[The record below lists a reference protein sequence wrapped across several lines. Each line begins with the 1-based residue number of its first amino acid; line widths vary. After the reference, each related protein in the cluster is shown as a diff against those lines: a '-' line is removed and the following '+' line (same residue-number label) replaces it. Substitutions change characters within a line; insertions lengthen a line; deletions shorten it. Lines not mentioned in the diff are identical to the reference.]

1 MRNTLN
7 PYRGMLLPVVMMIL
21 SGAVLA
27 SGFSDK
33 LAEKVTKDPQAQE
46 QIKNAA
52 DALEATVESAI
63 TKGEVTRGASG
74 PMMQLVY
81 SSDTLICSAWIIS
94 FRLEVDRLTGIAA
107 KRDMTAEEH
116 KIQQAAREL
125 LSRVERACTKV
136 LQPGMATSVTSPA
149 TGDTAT
155 PPSTDG
161 PPAGQPFTPRP
172 GWTITDEICARKCSA
187 ESAAAQRAD
196 WNRYRAEENEKKAR
210 ERLSAAE
217 RELAAEREN
226 LSRAE
231 ARLAAASANLDR
243 LESFNRR
250 AGGAAK
256 GSPGAMNLSNARGSV
271 RSGQQDVDLARR
283 RVETKEQAASQ
294 AQESAGRA
302 TAARER
308 AEQDAAN
315 AQAAL
320 DSCLRDCYKR
330 AGSAAGPSST
340 TSDETATGTSSGAT
354 TGTSSGA
361 TTGTSSGATSGG
373 FTGFQG
379 NAGASG
385 D

>member
-7 PYRGMLLPVVMMIL
+7 LCRGMLLSVVLLIL
-21 SGAVLA
+21 SGAVMA

-33 LAEKVTKDPQAQE
+33 LAEKATKDPQAQE

-52 DALEATVESAI
+52 DTLEATVESAI
-63 TKGEVTRGASG
+63 TKGKVTRGASG
-74 PMMQLVY
+74 PMMQLIY

-107 KRDMTAEEH
+107 HRDMTAEEH

-125 LSRVERACTKV
+125 LSRVERACDKV

-149 TGDTAT
+149 TGATT
-155 PPSTDG
+155 PPSADT
-161 PPAGQPFTPRP
+161 PTAGQPFTPRP

-187 ESAAAQRAD
+187 ERAADQRAD
-196 WNRYRAEENEKKAR
+196 WNQYRAEENDKKAR

-231 ARLAAASANLDR
+231 ARLAAARANLDR
-243 LESFNRR
+243 LEQFNRR
-250 AGGAAK
+250 AGGVTK
-256 GSPGAMNLSNARGSV
+256 GSPSDMNLSSARRNV
-271 RSGQQDVDLARR
+271 RDGQEEAGVARR
-283 RVETKEQAASQ
+283 RVEIKEQEASQ
-294 AQESAGRA
+294 ARESAGRA

-308 AEQDAAN
+308 AEQEAAN

-320 DSCLRDCYKR
+320 DSCLRDCYR
-330 AGSAAGPSST
+330 QAASASGTSS
-340 TSDETATGTSSGAT
+340 AGTSSGTSAGTAT
-354 TGTSSGA
+354 STSIGTSTSTSSGA
-361 TTGTSSGATSGG
+361 SGG
-373 FTGFQG
+373 FTGFQPEP
-379 NAGASG
+379 GASG
-385 D
+385 GE

>member
-7 PYRGMLLPVVMMIL
+7 PCRCMLLSVVMLIL
-21 SGAVLA
+21 SGAVMA

-33 LAEKVTKDPQAQE
+33 LAEKVTTDPQSQE

-52 DALEATVESAI
+52 DTLEATVESAI

-94 FRLEVDRLTGIAA
+94 FRLEVDRLTSVAA

-149 TGDTAT
+149 TGETAT
-155 PPSTDG
+155 PPATDG

-172 GWTITDEICARKCSA
+172 GWTITDEICARKCAA
-187 ESAAAQRAD
+187 ESAADQRAD
-196 WNRYRAEENEKKAR
+196 WNQYRAEENEKKAR
-210 ERLSAAE
+210 ERLSSAE

-231 ARLAAASANLDR
+231 ARLAAARANLDR
-243 LESFNRR
+243 LEEFNRR
-250 AGGAAK
+250 AGGVTK
-256 GSPGAMNLSNARGSV
+256 GSPSDMNLSSARRNV
-271 RSGQQDVDLARR
+271 RDGQEDVRLARR
-283 RVETKEQAASQ
+283 RVEINEQAASQ
-294 AQESAGRA
+294 ARESAGRA

-308 AEQDAAN
+308 AAQEAAN

-320 DSCLRDCYKR
+320 DRCLRDCYR
-330 AGSAAGPSST
+330 QAASASGTSS
-340 TSDETATGTSSGAT
+340 AGTSSGTSSGTAASTSTGTSTGTAT
-354 TGTSSGA
+354 STSSGA
-361 TTGTSSGATSGG
+361 SGG
-373 FTGFQG
+373 FTGYQPDP
-379 NAGASG
+379 NVSG
-385 D
+385 E

>member
-7 PYRGMLLPVVMMIL
+7 PCRGMLLSVLFMIL
-21 SGAVLA
+21 HGAAMA

-33 LAEKVTKDPQAQE
+33 LAEKVTKDPLAQE

-81 SSDTLICSAWIIS
+81 GSDNLICSAWVIS

-107 KRDMTAEEH
+107 HRDMTAEEH
-116 KIQQAAREL
+116 RIQQAAREL
-125 LSRVERACTKV
+125 LGRVERACGQV
-136 LQPGMATSVTSPA
+136 LQPGTASSVGSPA
-149 TGDTAT
+149 TGATAQ
-155 PPSTDG
+155 
-161 PPAGQPFTPRP
+161 PPADAPATGQPFTPRP

-196 WNRYRAEENEKKAR
+196 WNQYRAEDNEKKAR
-210 ERLSAAE
+210 ERLSSAE

-226 LSRAE
+226 LARAE
-231 ARLAAASANLDR
+231 ARLEAARANLDR
-243 LESFNRR
+243 LEAFNRR
-250 AGGAAK
+250 AGGPKK
-256 GSPGAMNLSNARGSV
+256 GSPSDMNLSNARGSA
-271 RSGQQDVDLARR
+271 RSAQQDADRARQ
-283 RVETKEQAASQ
+283 RVETREQAASQ
-294 AQESAGRA
+294 AREAAARA
-302 TAARER
+302 SAARER
-308 AEQDAAN
+308 AAQEAAN

-320 DSCLRDCYKR
+320 DSCLRDCYKQ
-330 AGSAAGPSST
+330 AGSAAGPSSS
-340 TSDETATGTSSGAT
+340 TSAGTATGTSAGTSSAAT
-354 TGTSSGA
+354 TGTVSG
-361 TTGTSSGATSGG
+361 TTSGG

-379 NAGASG
+379 HAGASG

>member
-7 PYRGMLLPVVMMIL
+7 PCRGMLLLSVALMIL
-21 SGAVLA
+21 HGAAMA

-33 LAEKVTKDPQAQE
+33 FAEKVTKDPQAQE

-52 DALEATVESAI
+52 DALESTVESAI
-63 TKGEVTRGASG
+63 TNGETTRGASG
-74 PMMQLVY
+74 PMMQLVS

-107 KRDMTAEEH
+107 HRDMTAKEH
-116 KIQQAAREL
+116 QIQQAAREL
-125 LSRVERACTKV
+125 LSRVERACDKV
-136 LQPGMATSVTSPA
+136 LQPGSATSVTSPA
-149 TGDTAT
+149 TGAAA
-155 PPSTDG
+155 PPPADAPT
-161 PPAGQPFTPRP
+161 AGQPFTPRP
-172 GWTITDEICARKCSA
+172 GWSITDEICARKCAA
-187 ESAAAQRAD
+187 ESAADQRAD
-196 WNRYRAEENEKKAR
+196 WNQYRAEDNERKAR
-210 ERLSAAE
+210 EQLSSAE

-226 LSRAE
+226 LTRAE
-231 ARLAAASANLDR
+231 ARLEAARANLDR
-243 LESFNRR
+243 LETFNRR
-250 AGGAAK
+250 AGGVTK
-256 GSPGAMNLSNARGSV
+256 GSPSDMNLSNARGSA
-271 RSGQQDVDLARR
+271 RGAQQDVDRARR

-294 AQESAGRA
+294 ARESAARA

-308 AEQDAAN
+308 AEQEAAN

-330 AGSAAGPSST
+330 AGSAPGSS
-340 TSDETATGTSSGAT
+340 TGTSAGTSTGTTTSTSTGTTTGTT
-354 TGTSSGA
+354 TGTS
-361 TTGTSSGATSGG
+361 TGTTSGG

>member
-7 PYRGMLLPVVMMIL
+7 PCRGMLLSVLLMIL
-21 SGAVLA
+21 HGAAMA

-33 LAEKVTKDPQAQE
+33 LAEKVTKDPLAQE

-107 KRDMTAEEH
+107 HRDMTAEEH
-116 KIQQAAREL
+116 RIQQAAREL
-125 LSRVERACTKV
+125 LSRVERACDKV
-136 LQPGMATSVTSPA
+136 LQPGTASSVASPA
-149 TGDTAT
+149 TGPAAQPAADAPAT
-155 PPSTDG
+155 
-161 PPAGQPFTPRP
+161 GQPFTPRP

-187 ESAAAQRAD
+187 ESAADQRAD
-196 WNRYRAEENEKKAR
+196 WNLYRAEDNEKKAR
-210 ERLSAAE
+210 EQLTSAE

-226 LSRAE
+226 LAKAE
-231 ARLAAASANLDR
+231 ARLEAARANLDR
-243 LESFNRR
+243 LEAFSRR
-250 AGGAAK
+250 AGGPKK
-256 GSPGAMNLSNARGSV
+256 GSPSDMNLSNARGSA
-271 RSGQQDVDLARR
+271 RSAQQDADRARQ
-283 RVETKEQAASQ
+283 RVETREQAASQ
-294 AQESAGRA
+294 ARESAARA
-302 TAARER
+302 SAARER
-308 AEQDAAN
+308 AAQEAAN

-320 DSCLRDCYKR
+320 DNCLRDCYR
-330 AGSAAGPSST
+330 QAGSAAGPSSS
-340 TSDETATGTSSGAT
+340 TSAGTSGTPAGTSSGAT
-354 TGTSSGA
+354 TGTSSG
-361 TTGTSSGATSGG
+361 TTSGG